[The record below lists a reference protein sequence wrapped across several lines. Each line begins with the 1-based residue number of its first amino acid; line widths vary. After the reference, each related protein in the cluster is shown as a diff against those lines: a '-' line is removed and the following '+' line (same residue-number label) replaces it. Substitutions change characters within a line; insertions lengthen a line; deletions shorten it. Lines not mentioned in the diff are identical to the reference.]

1 MPAFGKKD
9 KAGGGIGAMGGT
21 DSQLN
26 DDIKQLEDYE
36 RQSKLADAQ
45 RTHLKV
51 CVYCMRGRKWG
62 GGHIALVEKQSI
74 FVCTFICGDACVSS

>member
-9 KAGGGIGAMGGT
+9 KAGGGGIGAMGGT
-21 DSQLN
+21 DAQLN

-51 CVYCMRGRKWG
+51 CA
-62 GGHIALVEKQSI
+62 HINYISYSI
-74 FVCTFICGDACVSS
+74 YGL